1 MLKRAKTT
9 GDKFM
14 RAQPLGTMVVIVLL
28 LLAGA
33 SRATAGNPP
42 STAGN
47 LPSTAGNLLSTA
59 ANLPSTTGNLLSTA
73 AVYRL
78 PSQVLVDIVDAPKTP
93 WVRVS
98 PDREWLVLMGRP
110 NYPSI
115 AELAEREIK
124 LAGLRI
130 KPQINAPSRAWT
142 ANGIAIV
149 RMDDLSERQVSGLP
163 DNPRIQYLRW
173 SPDGKHFLFT
183 NTTADGVE
191 LWVTDMASAS
201 AVRLTGPVVSL
212 TSECGPCWLAD
223 SKTIVLL
230 FVPRDRGAE
239 PIPPRVPGGP
249 IIQESIGRKAPART
263 YADLLKNEHDEE
275 LFEYYLTSQIVRV
288 TLKGEV
294 TPVGQPGIVWD
305 FGPSPDGEYI
315 LVHTLHRPYSYIV
328 PAGRFPMRIE
338 VLDMNGR
345 VVHEVADHPLRDEIP
360 IARGSTYVGPRSVQ
374 WRSDAGAM
382 LSWVEALDGG
392 DAAVES
398 EERDRVFLLDDPFTG
413 VPETLMTFE
422 LRFGDVSWGT
432 GDLAIATEWWW
443 ETRTA
448 RAWRVHPDAP
458 EIEPDLLVDR
468 SWEDR
473 YNDPGNPVM
482 VINEMG
488 RSVLLATGDGLGIYS
503 IGDGASPEGD
513 RPFLDVFDLNTREST
528 RLFRSEAPYYER
540 PVALLTGAR
549 HILTRR
555 ESVDEVP
562 NYFLRDLE
570 TGELTQITTF
580 PHPTPQLL
588 GIEKELITYERED
601 GLQLSGTLYLPAD
614 YDPDTDGPLPMV
626 MWAYPREFKSADAA
640 GQIDDSPYRFDRVGW
655 WSPLLWLTQGYSVLD
670 GPAMAIV
677 GEGDEDPND
686 TYVSQLVSSA
696 AAAVDEVVRRRIAD
710 RDRIAIGGHSYGA
723 FMTANLLA
731 HSDLFAAGLAR
742 TGAYNRTLTPFG
754 FQSEDRTL
762 WEAPNVYFEMS
773 PFMHADK
780 VNEPLLMVHGEAD
793 NNSGT
798 FPMQSERFYSAVK
811 GLGGTVRLVM
821 FPHES
826 HSYRARES
834 LLHLLWET
842 EEWLDTYVKNRDV
855 SDVGE

>member
-1 MLKRAKTT
+1 MRTQSLTLAAAVALLLFVGAMCAAGST
-9 GDKFM
+9 GDE
-14 RAQPLGTMVVIVLL
+14 I
-28 LLAGA
+28 
-33 SRATAGNPP
+33 TANEWPD
-42 STAGN
+42 TAN
-47 LPSTAGNLLSTA
+47 ESPDTANG
-59 ANLPSTTGNLLSTA
+59 
-73 AVYRL
+73 YRL
-78 PSQVLVDIVDAPKTP
+78 PSQSLVDIIDAPKTP

-98 PDREWLVLMGRP
+98 PDHEWVVLMGRP
-110 NYPSI
+110 SYPSI
-115 AELAEREIK
+115 AELAERELK

-142 ANGIAIV
+142 ANGLVIV
-149 RMDDLSERQVSGLP
+149 RMDGAGERRVTGLP

-173 SPDGKHFLFT
+173 SPDGERFLFT

-191 LWVTDMASAS
+191 LWTVDMESAG

-212 TSECGPCWLAD
+212 TAECGPSWLAD
-223 SKTIVLL
+223 SRTIVLL
-230 FVPRDRGAE
+230 LVPKDRGAE
-239 PIPPRVPGGP
+239 PVPPRVPGGP
-249 IIQESIGRKAPART
+249 IIQESVGRKAPVRT
-263 YADLLKNEHDEE
+263 YADLLKSEYDEE
-275 LFEYYLTSQIVRV
+275 LFEYYLSSQIARV
-288 TLKGEV
+288 TLKGEI
-294 TPVGQPGIVWD
+294 TAIGQPGIVWD
-305 FGPSPDGEYI
+305 LDPSPNGKYI
-315 LVHTLHRPYSYIV
+315 LVHTLHRPYSYVV

-338 VLDMNGR
+338 VLDMKGR
-345 VVHEVADHPLRDEIP
+345 TVHKVADHPLRDEIP
-360 IARGSTYVGPRSVQ
+360 IARGSTYKGPRSVR

-382 LSWVEALDGG
+382 LSWAEALDGG
-392 DAAVES
+392 DAAAES
-398 EERDRVFLLDDPFTG
+398 DERDRVFLLDEPFTG
-413 VPETLMTFE
+413 IPGILTTLE
-422 LRFGDVSWGT
+422 LRFDAVSWGT
-432 GDLAIATEWWW
+432 GDLAIVTEWWW
-443 ETRTA
+443 EKRTA
-448 RAWRVHPDAP
+448 RAWRTHPDTP
-458 EIEPDLLVDR
+458 GIEPRLLVDR

-473 YNDPGNPVM
+473 YNDPGRPVM
-482 VINEMG
+482 TVNEAG
-488 RSVLLATGDGLGIYS
+488 RDVLLTTGDSAGIYL

-513 RPFLDVFDLNTREST
+513 RPFLDTFDLGTGESA

-540 PVALLTGAR
+540 PVALLDGGR
-549 HILTRR
+549 RILTRR
-555 ESVDEVP
+555 ESVDDVP
-562 NYFLRDLE
+562 NYFLRDLG
-570 TGELTQITTF
+570 TGELTPVTTF
-580 PHPTPQLL
+580 PHPTPQLR
-588 GIEKELITYERED
+588 GIEKELITYQRED
-601 GLQLSGTLYLPAD
+601 GLQLSGTLYLPVGH
-614 YDPDTDGPLPMV
+614 DPDHGDPPPMV

-696 AAAVDEVVRRRIAD
+696 AAAVDEVVGSAAAD

-762 WEAPNVYFEMS
+762 WEAPEVYFAMS

-798 FPMQSERFYSAVK
+798 FPMQSERFYGAIK

-821 FPHES
+821 LPHES

-834 LLHLLWET
+834 ILHLLWET
-842 EEWLDTYVKNRDV
+842 EEWLDTYVKNRDL
-855 SDVGE
+855 SDAGE